1 MKSQVF
7 PLHALLLATTLALSV
22 QPLCLN
28 AAETRTYQTTAVQ
41 VASQAGETLM
51 TLEQAMA
58 HPDWLGRQ
66 PEAAFWGSDS
76 KTVYYQRK
84 QQGSELRDW
93 FAQPV
98 ARSNQ
103 AQQVSLQQWDDI
115 GEQQQIFSA
124 DGQYVAWTFE
134 GQVLVRQLSTGLTS
148 QITRNNKM
156 HQGLMFLQD
165 GRLSFRQGWDFYA
178 VDFAKGLAEGFA
190 IGRVSV
196 LASLSNAKAP
206 AEPAIP
212 DSYLAREQH
221 KLIGFIALEHKN
233 AQDQFLQQQQLQQ
246 QSDALAPKPIYLAA
260 DKQIVGA
267 YLSPKADQL
276 VVALGDRDSQQARDI
291 MPNYITATGDIAA
304 QPVRSRVHDAKP
316 ESQQLLLV
324 ELKTGQQRALSFA
337 DLPGFDEDVLAAVKT
352 ENAVRA
358 GKKYSSVKAP
368 RAISLLGGWG
378 SLDAPVRWNSD
389 GTAVAVMLRAWDNKD
404 RWLATVDLKQAK
416 LVNQHRLHDDAWVNY
431 SFNDFG
437 WNKAGDSLWYL
448 SEQSGYS
455 HLYWQPLNTKAKKLT
470 AGTFEVSDPVLS
482 RDGNSLYFRANP
494 SHPGIYN
501 LYKLDIASGQQQQL
515 TALTG
520 NLSYQLSPDER
531 KILLTYSTSVQLPE
545 LYLMENQPAAKLQR
559 LTFTTSEQFSKMA
572 LQAPQVIAV
581 PSSHGQQ
588 PVFAK
593 LYLPKDYQQG
603 QKRRA
608 VIFNHG
614 AGYLQNSDLGWSNY
628 FREFFFHNLL
638 TQQGYVVLD
647 MDYRASAGYGRDW
660 RTAIYRRMGTPET
673 EDLMDGVKWLVDN
686 ANVDVKRV
694 GTYGGSYGGFMTF
707 MAMFTQPDLFKAGSA
722 LRPVGDWAYYNHGYT
737 SNILNT
743 PDVDPIA
750 YERSSPIY
758 FTQGLKNQLLIN
770 APMVDDNVFF
780 QDVVRVVQRLI
791 EQEINSFETAIFP
804 VEPHGFRQPSSWLDE
819 YRRIYKLFEREL

>member
-1 MKSQVF
+1 MKAPVF
-7 PLHALLLATTLALSV
+7 SLHALMLAVSLTMTVPQSAFA
-22 QPLCLN
+22 
-28 AAETRTYQTTAVQ
+28 AAEPLTYQTTPVQ
-41 VASQAGETLM
+41 VSSQSGETLM

-66 PEAAFWGSDS
+66 PEASFWSQDS
-76 KTVYYQRK
+76 QTVYYQRK
-84 QQGSELRDW
+84 QQGNELRDW
-93 FAQPV
+93 FAIPLH
-98 ARSNQ
+98 ATATSNQ
-103 AQQVSLQQWDDI
+103 VGLQQLDNI
-115 GEQQQIFSA
+115 GAQDQVFSA
-124 DGQYVAWTFE
+124 DGQYIAWSFE
-134 GQVLVRQLSTGLTS
+134 GQVLVKHVPSGVTTQL
-148 QITRNNKM
+148 TRNRDD
-156 HQGLMFLQD
+156 HQSLMFLTD

-178 VDFAKGLAEGFA
+178 VDLNS
-190 IGRVSV
+190 GRMSLV
-196 LASLSNAKAP
+196 ASLVNAKAP
-206 AEPAIP
+206 AAPAIP
-212 DSYLAREQH
+212 DSYLAKEQH

-233 AQDQFLQQQQLQQ
+233 AQDQFNSQQQLQQ
-246 QSDALAPKPIYLAA
+246 QSDALAPAPIYLAA

-267 YLSPKADQL
+267 YLSPKADRL
-276 VVALGDRDSQQARDI
+276 VVALGDKYSQQERDI

-316 ESQQLLLV
+316 QTQQLLLID
-324 ELKTGQQRALSFA
+324 LKTAQQQALSFS
-337 DLPGFDEDVLAAVKT
+337 DLPGFDEDVLAAVKS
-352 ENAVRA
+352 ENAQRQ
-358 GKKYSSVKAP
+358 GKKYTSVKAP

-378 SLDAPVRWNSD
+378 VQDAPVRWNPA
-389 GTAVAVMLRAWDNKD
+389 GTSVAVMLRAWDNKD
-404 RWLATVDLKQAK
+404 RWLATVDLQQGK
-416 LVNQHRLHDDAWVNY
+416 LIPQHRLHDEAWVNY

-455 HLYWQPLNTKAKKLT
+455 HLYLQKINGKAKKLT

-482 RDGNSLYFRANP
+482 RDGAAIYFRANQ

-501 LYKLDIASGQQQQL
+501 LFKLDLASGQQQQL
-515 TALTG
+515 TSLTG
-520 NLSYQLSPDER
+520 NLTYQLSPDES

-545 LYLMENQPAAKLQR
+545 LYLMDNQPGAKLQR

-581 PSSHGQQ
+581 PSSHGKQ

-593 LYLPKDYQQG
+593 LYLPKDYKQG

-791 EQEINSFETAIFP
+791 EQEINTFETAIFP